1 MGKWVIIVKL
11 LQINLRGLYKSVFS
25 YLLIGGIVMKKL
37 LFILVV
43 VIFSVQMVSAGSTIV
58 MDQNS
63 NRILY
68 SNNISERMLIASTTK
83 IMTALIAINYG
94 NLESLVEVD
103 KSVLKAYG
111 SAIYIEVGEKIR
123 LEDLVYGLMLRSG
136 NELALLK

>member
-11 LQINLRGLYKSVFS
+11 LQINLRGLYKSFFS

-94 NLESLVEVD
+94 NLERLVEVD

-111 SAIYIEVGEKIR
+111 SAFYIEVGE
-123 LEDLVYGLMLRSG
+123 
-136 NELALLK
+136 

>member
-11 LQINLRGLYKSVFS
+11 LQINLRGLYKSFFS